1 MPETFKYKVR
11 DRAGAL
17 LEGELDADNVSVVAA
32 RLRQQ
37 GFIPIEID
45 RKASGGLQSDLK
57 IPGISDRVKLKDL
70 AIFSRQLATMINS
83 GLSLLR
89 ALTIL
94 TEQTENQSLAKVIGE
109 VRQDVETG
117 SALSVAMAK
126 HPKVFNNL
134 FVSMV
139 RAGET
144 GGILD
149 DVLVRVA
156 DTIERQVQ
164 LRNKV
169 KSAMTYPI
177 MAMSL
182 ILLILAAMLIFIVP
196 QFKNMYDALQG
207 TLPLPTRMLLWA
219 SSAFINYGLIIGVP
233 VTVVTIIL
241 VRRWA
246 KTEKGR
252 YTVDKFKLKAPLFGK
267 IVHKAALARFSRT
280 LGVLLSAGVPILE
293 SLEIVAETVNNVVI
307 GNAIQD
313 VKASVKTGESIARPL
328 TEHEVFPP
336 MVVQML
342 AVGEETGALD
352 TMLEKIAD
360 FYEDEVATAVESLT
374 SLIEPLLIVVMGIAV
389 GGMLISLYM
398 PMFNIINL
406 IK

>member
-11 DRAGAL
+11 DRSGAL
-17 LEGELDADNVSVVAA
+17 LQGEVDADNVSVVAA

-57 IPGISDRVKLKDL
+57 IPGITDRVKLKDL

-94 TEQTENQSLAKVIGE
+94 TEQTENQSLAKVVGE

-149 DVLVRVA
+149 GVLIRLA
-156 DTIERQVQ
+156 DTIEKQVQ

-169 KSAMTYPI
+169 KSAMTYPV

-182 ILLILAAMLIFIVP
+182 ILLILAAMLVFIVP
-196 QFKNMYDALQG
+196 QFQNMYDQLQG

-219 SSAFINYGLIIGVP
+219 SSAFINYGIIIGVP
-233 VTVVTIIL
+233 LLVVTIIL

-252 YTVDKFKLKAPLFGK
+252 YSIDKFKLKAPLFGK

-307 GNAIQD
+307 GKAIHD
-313 VKASVKTGESIARPL
+313 VKESVKTGESIARPL

-360 FYEDEVATAVESLT
+360 FYENEVETAVESLT
-374 SLIEPLLIVVMGIAV
+374 SLIEPLLIVVMGLAV

>member
-11 DRAGAL
+11 DRSGAM

-37 GFIPIEID
+37 GFIPIQID
-45 RKASGGLQSDLK
+45 RKAQGGLQSDIR
-57 IPGISDRVKLKDL
+57 IPGVTDRVKLKDL

-94 TEQTENQSLAKVIGE
+94 TEQTENQSLANVIGE

-149 DVLVRVA
+149 GVLIRVA
-156 DTIERQVQ
+156 DTIEKQVQ

-169 KSAMTYPI
+169 KSAMTYPV
-177 MAMSL
+177 MAMCL
-182 ILLILAAMLIFIVP
+182 ILLILAAMLVFIVP
-196 QFKNMYDALQG
+196 QFQNMYDQLQG
-207 TLPLPTRMLLWA
+207 TLPLPTRMLLWM
-219 SSAFINYGLIIGVP
+219 SSAFINYGILIGVP
-233 VTVVTIIL
+233 LLIVSIFVL
-241 VRRWA
+241 RRWS

-252 YTVDKFKLKAPLFGK
+252 YTIDKFKLKAPLFGK

-280 LGVLLSAGVPILE
+280 LGVLLHAGVPILE

-389 GGMLISLYM
+389 GGMLISLYL

>member
-196 QFKNMYDALQG
+196 QFKNMYGALQG

>member
-11 DRAGAL
+11 DRSGAM

-37 GFIPIEID
+37 GFIPIQID
-45 RKASGGLQSDLK
+45 RKAQGGLQSDIR

-94 TEQTENQSLAKVIGE
+94 TEQTENQSLANVIGE

-149 DVLVRVA
+149 GVLIRIA
-156 DTIERQVQ
+156 DTIEKQVQ

-169 KSAMTYPI
+169 KSAMTYPV
-177 MAMSL
+177 MAMCL
-182 ILLILAAMLIFIVP
+182 ILLILAAMLVFIVP
-196 QFKNMYDALQG
+196 QFQNMYDQLQG
-207 TLPLPTRMLLWA
+207 TLPLPTRVLLWA
-219 SSAFINYGLIIGVP
+219 SSAFINYGIIIGVP
-233 VTVVTIIL
+233 LLIVTVVV
-241 VRRWA
+241 VRRWS

-252 YTVDKFKLKAPLFGK
+252 YAIDKFKLKAPLFGK

-280 LGVLLSAGVPILE
+280 LGVLLHAGVPILE
-293 SLEIVAETVNNVVI
+293 SLEIVADTVNNVVI

-313 VKASVKTGESIARPL
+313 VKDSVKTGESIARPL

-389 GGMLISLYM
+389 GGMLISLYL